1 MVERT
6 NQEWLT
12 ELRGPGREAALADL
26 RALLV
31 RGLRY
36 AMADR
41 PAVTEA
47 DLEDFAQDALLKI
60 LAGLDTFR
68 GESRFT
74 TWAQKIAVHVA
85 FTELRRRRWKDVSL
99 EDLIAPYIEG
109 DLEPAVLADEAPS
122 PEQQVTQ
129 QTLMEMVQRLIAEE
143 LTDRQRQAITA
154 LIMGGMPLEE
164 VARRMGTNR
173 NALYKLIHDARQR
186 LRKAMVAHGLSPQE
200 VLAAFEG

>member
-12 ELRGPGREAALADL
+12 ELRGPGRELALADL

-31 RGLRY
+31 KGLHY

-41 PAVTEA
+41 PDVTEA

-74 TWAQKIAVHVA
+74 TRPRPGRFSANLSGL
-85 FTELRRRRWKDVSL
+85 FCR
-99 EDLIAPYIEG
+99 
-109 DLEPAVLADEAPS
+109 
-122 PEQQVTQ
+122 
-129 QTLMEMVQRLIAEE
+129 
-143 LTDRQRQAITA
+143 
-154 LIMGGMPLEE
+154 
-164 VARRMGTNR
+164 TNT
-173 NALYKLIHDARQR
+173 YKV
-186 LRKAMVAHGLSPQE
+186 LRKSPTE
-200 VLAAFEG
+200 N

>member
-12 ELRGPGREAALADL
+12 ELRGPGREVALADL

-41 PAVTEA
+41 PGVTEA

-68 GESRFT
+68 GEARFT
-74 TWAQKIAVHVA
+74 TWAQKIAVNVA

-109 DLEPAVLADEAPS
+109 DLTPSVLADEAPS
-122 PEQQVTQ
+122 PEQRVTQ
-129 QTLMEMVQRLIAEE
+129 QMLMEMVQRLINEE
-143 LTDRQRQAITA
+143 LTERQRQAMVAAVI
-154 LIMGGMPLEE
+154 GGMPLEE

-173 NALYKLIHDARQR
+173 NALYKLLHDARQR
-186 LRKAMVAHGLSPQE
+186 LRKRMLATGLSPKD
-200 VLAAFEG
+200 VLAAFES